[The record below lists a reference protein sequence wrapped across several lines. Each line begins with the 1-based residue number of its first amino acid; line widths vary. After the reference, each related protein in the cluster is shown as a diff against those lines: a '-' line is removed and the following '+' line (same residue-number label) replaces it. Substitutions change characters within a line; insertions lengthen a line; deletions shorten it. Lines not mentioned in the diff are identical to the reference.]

1 MRGAIEQSCNP
12 YFARL
17 GYLMGSNTLFRTARE
32 FGFNAKTGIDFAPD
46 YAGSLASPPFYPG
59 LVSQSAIGQGR
70 LQVTPLQVAMECA
83 ALANG
88 GKVYTPYLKKRPEGS
103 PPPEPVRRL
112 TCRPED
118 IETVRRGM
126 RDVVEGVRGTG
137 KALGGLAVPCA
148 GKTGT
153 AQIGNDMKDTW
164 VIAFAPYDN
173 PTIAIALVV
182 EHGES
187 GGKTAAPRVHN
198 ILASIF
204 GEKEGR

>member
-1 MRGAIEQSCNP
+1 
-12 YFARL
+12 
-17 GYLMGSNTLFRTARE
+17 
-32 FGFNAKTGIDFAPD
+32 
-46 YAGSLASPPFYPG
+46 
-59 LVSQSAIGQGR
+59 
-70 LQVTPLQVAMECA
+70 
-83 ALANG
+83 
-88 GKVYTPYLKKRPEGS
+88 
-103 PPPEPVRRL
+103 
-112 TCRPED
+112 
-118 IETVRRGM
+118 M

-137 KALGGLAVPCA
+137 KALGGLTVPCA

-153 AQIGNDMKDTW
+153 AQIGNGMKDTW

-182 EHGES
+182 ERGES